1 MSPARLSMYTA
12 IAFSLPLCVW
22 FLSLISIADGESDIV
37 LQSARQVV
45 QNLALLQLLFLVIFF
60 PRIYLGASWRIALTG
75 VAIYICVPIPI
86 LAVAWLIGIGRIDSL
101 ILCQASIFCLGLLL
115 ILLSAGINRLL
126 KTENVLLVCLAIV
139 QASLVLI
146 LWSNR
151 AIFYNWN
158 I

>member
-22 FLSLISIADGESDIV
+22 FLSLISIADGESDI
-37 LQSARQVV
+37 
-45 QNLALLQLLFLVIFF
+45 VIFF